1 MAKDVLDVLADAKRR
16 LAERGCS
23 AIELGNAIDKLSEL
37 IAADVERVEAESNY
51 ITCDLAFQWSVKADT
66 HKSPER
72 AKARRDLNDAVLRRN
87 AAIARQEAALA
98 ACRGL

>member
-1 MAKDVLDVLADAKRR
+1 MAKPDVLEVLNDAKRR

-37 IAADVERVEAESNY
+37 IAADVEYDAAKKALDEAE
-51 ITCDLAFQWSVKADT
+51 AEWEWR
-66 HKSPER
+66 SPNS
-72 AKARRDLNDAVLRRN
+72 DYDAIREKIN
-87 AAIARQEAALA
+87 AATDKFNEAEERRAAALA